1 MIYNTKHSG
10 KVQNR
15 CSAIYIARCT
25 IAPIARSC
33 AAALGLHARSCA
45 AALGLHTNCT
55 IALINV
61 TNYEPINF

>member
-1 MIYNTKHSG
+1 MKYNIKHSG

-25 IAPIARSC
+25 IAPIAHSC
-33 AAALGLHARSCA
+33 AAAPKLH
-45 AALGLHTNCT
+45 LNCT

-61 TNYEPINF
+61 TNYETINF

>member
-1 MIYNTKHSG
+1 MKYNIRQSG

-25 IAPIARSC
+25 IVPIARSC
-33 AAALGLHARSCA
+33 AAALGLH
-45 AALGLHTNCT
+45 LNCT

-61 TNYEPINF
+61 TNYETINF

>member
-33 AAALGLHARSCA
+33 AAALGLHP
-45 AALGLHTNCT
+45 NCT

-61 TNYEPINF
+61 TNYETINF

>member
-1 MIYNTKHSG
+1 MKYNTRHSG

-33 AAALGLHARSCA
+33 AAALGLH
-45 AALGLHTNCT
+45 LNCT

-61 TNYEPINF
+61 TNYETIDF

>member
-1 MIYNTKHSG
+1 MKYNIRQSG

-15 CSAIYIARCT
+15 CSAIYIALCT

-33 AAALGLHARSCA
+33 AAALGLH
-45 AALGLHTNCT
+45 LNCT

-61 TNYEPINF
+61 TNYETINF

>member
-33 AAALGLHARSCA
+33 AAALGLH
-45 AALGLHTNCT
+45 LNCT
-55 IALINV
+55 IALINA
-61 TNYEPINF
+61 TNYETINF

>member
-33 AAALGLHARSCA
+33 AAALGLH
-45 AALGLHTNCT
+45 LNCT

-61 TNYEPINF
+61 TNYETIDF